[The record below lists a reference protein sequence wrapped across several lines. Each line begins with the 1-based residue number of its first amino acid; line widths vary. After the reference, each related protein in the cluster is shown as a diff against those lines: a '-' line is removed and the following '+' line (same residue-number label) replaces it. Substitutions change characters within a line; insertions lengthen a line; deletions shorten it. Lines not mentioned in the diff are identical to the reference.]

1 MQSRLTYPAL
11 AQENNI
17 QGTVTVKFVVE
28 KDGRLTNIQVLKS
41 PDKTLSDEAV
51 QVLAKSP
58 KWAPAR
64 QRDMAVRF
72 SYTMPIVF
80 KLQN

>member
-1 MQSRLTYPAL
+1 MLRISKLGAQRLGLEETIADPA
-11 AQENNI
+11 
-17 QGTVTVKFVVE
+17 
-28 KDGRLTNIQVLKS
+28 DNIQVLKS